1 LWVYRLL
8 GQCIQDISYGLS
20 AQGLQQTSKYSNK
33 ILDALDSEVVV
44 LEEVIASQHAQQ
56 KKLDLLFEEL
66 EKLNQATKAGGANEA
81 SREEASVLVDQF
93 AKELEIDRAEVRG
106 ALEEMELHVG
116 TELGSM
122 LDALGSLSA
131 QVSGLLIAESIHST
145 G

>member
-1 LWVYRLL
+1 MNYL
-8 GQCIQDISYGLS
+8 LS
-20 AQGLQQTSKYSNK
+20 AEGLEQTSKYSNE
-33 ILDALDSEVVV
+33 ILEALDSEKKQLV
-44 LEEVIASQHAQQ
+44 EVIASQHAQEE
-56 KKLDLLFEEL
+56 KFNLLFGKL
-66 EKLNQATKAGGANEA
+66 EKLNQAAKVGVNEA
-81 SREEASVLVDQF
+81 SREEVSALVDQF
-93 AKELEIDRAEVRG
+93 AEELEIDRAEVRG